1 MEFEEKIKKFIER
14 INKIKNSISTE
25 EATKTSLIMPFFSI
39 LGYDVFNP
47 NEFTPEYVADVGIKK
62 GEKVDYAIILEDE
75 VKILIEAKSVNEN
88 LKRHSSQLFRYFGTS
103 SAKLAILTNGLE
115 YKFYT
120 DLDEI
125 NKMDSSPFLEIN
137 LLELTEQNINELKK
151 FCKENFNTENI
162 INTASDLK
170 YSNSIEKVLNDEFAS
185 PSDEFIKFI
194 LNKGVYEGVK
204 TQNVIDK
211 YRSIVKKSL
220 STFINDFVNKR
231 LQNALNT
238 SSDSPSSDESKEI
251 NKDEENSNNGIVT
264 TIDELESYYTV
275 KSILSE
281 ITAPENIYYKDTY
294 SYFGIL
300 FENKVTKWICRV
312 YIKDSCKYII
322 IPNENK
328 EEIRY
333 DIKKISDIYKLKP
346 NLLSRLNSFINK

>member
-1 MEFEEKIKKFIER
+1 MEFEEKLKKFIER
-14 INKIKNSISTE
+14 IEKIKGTISTE
-25 EATKTSLIMPFFSI
+25 EATKTSLIMPFFNI

-75 VKILIEAKSVNEN
+75 VKILIEAKSVNED

-103 SAKLAILTNGLE
+103 SAKLAILTNGIV

-120 DLDEI
+120 DLDET
-125 NKMDSSPFLEIN
+125 NKMDATPFLEVDLLN
-137 LLELTEQNINELKK
+137 LSDNLTSELKK

-170 YSNSIEKVLNDEFAS
+170 YSNSIEKVLDEEFS
-185 PSDEFIKFI
+185 NPSDDFIKFI
-194 LNKGVYEGVK
+194 LSKGVYDGVK

-211 YRSIVKKSL
+211 YRPILKKSL
-220 STFINDFVNKR
+220 SSFINILINKR

-238 SSDSPSSDESKEI
+238 NDEKNNSIE
-251 NKDEENSNNGIVT
+251 EENNDNNNDGIIT
-264 TIDELESYYTV
+264 TVEELEGYYTV
-275 KSILSE
+275 KSILTE
-281 ITAPENIYYKDTY
+281 IVSPEKIFYKDTY

-300 FENKVTKWICRV
+300 YDNKVTKWICRIF
-312 YIKDSCKYII
+312 IKDSCKYVI
-322 IPNENK
+322 IPNESK

-333 DIKKISDIYKLKP
+333 DIEKISDIYKLKSH
-346 NLLSRLNSFINK
+346 LIDRLNTFIK